1 MGQPIL
7 HYLTKGIIISTKALH
22 KSKVGF
28 MRYFFYSMTA
38 IIGKLSFIGTPL
50 FMVSDEAVINQIED
64 QASFQL
70 EGVLDEAKQHQKY
83 YTLLQMVLL
92 KRLLMVVGFG
102 LIALM
107 TTGFVMFSMALDS
120 YLDFD
125 RYYIAFFFQLTGGIL
140 LVLYPLMVMIQF
152 QGIRYLIID
161 KGLSLSDAAKEN
173 KQILSK
179 SAQFK
184 LGVIYL
190 MYLLGL
196 LLFIGLLVGLG
207 FVAYVELFTY
217 AFYLVVTLM
226 VTLALLLLPRWQ
238 LALLVTTR
246 MVYMDFLD
254 ANYYQTLVN
263 NHKSSADKLRKEA
276 VLNSL
281 FDEVLDLEVTQTD
294 VVESD
299 DIMVEENTIEAKEK
313 DSTSESEVIDYE
325 AKTEEAEE
333 KEAI

>member
-1 MGQPIL
+1 
-7 HYLTKGIIISTKALH
+7 
-22 KSKVGF
+22 
-28 MRYFFYSMTA
+28 
-38 IIGKLSFIGTPL
+38 
-50 FMVSDEAVINQIED
+50 
-64 QASFQL
+64 
-70 EGVLDEAKQHQKY
+70 
-83 YTLLQMVLL
+83 
-92 KRLLMVVGFG
+92 
-102 LIALM
+102 
-107 TTGFVMFSMALDS
+107 
-120 YLDFD
+120 
-125 RYYIAFFFQLTGGIL
+125 
-140 LVLYPLMVMIQF
+140 MVMIQF

-313 DSTSESEVIDYE
+313 DSTSESEIINYE